1 MIGID
6 ISRMNGRDYAIF
18 CPETVYINAGLADL
32 LFWTKNF
39 INNLFPNFKEEIN
52 VSF

>member
-6 ISRMNGRDYAIF
+6 INRMKGTESAIF
-18 CPETVYINAGLADL
+18 CRETVYVSIGLADL
-32 LFWTKNF
+32 LFWMKNF